1 MLYGAKC
8 SKCGLTQLPKPT
20 CKACGAALDAPSEA
34 PRRTSSRAPL
44 ITAPKALSKPPLR
57 TYSNTPPDGFAGAS
71 SDMTLDIPF
80 EDSRKVPS
88 NGPSEGRTSRTAKN
102 CSECGM
108 VYFDDELIQFG
119 DALVCG
125 QCKPLFVQKLKEGVT
140 VAGEMV
146 YAGFWIR
153 VGAKIIDV
161 IILYALGF
169 AVSLLGFFIT
179 GIPSSGSQIPMRFMA
194 GNILIAMISWV
205 IQIAY
210 PVYFLGKYGA
220 TLGKMAC
227 GLKVVRPNGEKIS
240 YARACGRAFAEG
252 VSSLTLGIGYIMVAL
267 DEEKRSLH
275 DRICDT
281 RVIRA

>member
-1 MLYGAKC
+1 MLYGMKC
-8 SKCGLTQLPKPT
+8 SKCGLTQLPKAT
-20 CKACGAALDAPSEA
+20 CKACGATLEATSEA
-34 PRRTSSRAPL
+34 L
-44 ITAPKALSKPPLR
+44 PKATPRPLPKPPASVVPR
-57 TYSNTPPDGFAGAS
+57 TPLQPSSNPFPNAS
-71 SDMTLDIPF
+71 SDMTLDVPVEYPLQDIP
-80 EDSRKVPS
+80 DTTTD
-88 NGPSEGRTSRTAKN
+88 GRTSRKVKN

-125 QCKPLFVQKLKEGVT
+125 KCKPLFVQKLKEGVT
-140 VAGEMV
+140 VSGEMV

-169 AVSLLGFFIT
+169 VVALLGGLFIASS
-179 GIPSSGSQIPMRFMA
+179 PSSGGPFSTRFIA
-194 GNILIAMISWV
+194 GNIFIALLSWV
-205 IQIAY
+205 IRIAY
-210 PVYFLGKYGA
+210 PVYFVGKYSA

-227 GLKVVRPNGEKIS
+227 GLKVVRPDGEKIS

-252 VSSLTLGIGYIMVAL
+252 LSSLILGIGYIMVAL

-275 DRICDT
+275 DRVCDT

>member
-8 SKCGLTQLPKPT
+8 SKCGLTQLPKAT
-20 CKACGAALDAPSEA
+20 CKACGAVLEAPSEA
-34 PRRTSSRAPL
+34 PRRASPRASSGDVPKPTLRAFSNATSQVSPKAPL
-44 ITAPKALSKPPLR
+44 E
-57 TYSNTPPDGFAGAS
+57 
-71 SDMTLDIPF
+71 MTLDIPL
-80 EDSRKVPS
+80 EDSRQVPLHA
-88 NGPSEGRTSRTAKN
+88 PSEGRKSKMAKS

-108 VYFDDELIQFG
+108 VYFEDELIQFG

-125 QCKPLFVQKLKEGVT
+125 KCKPLFVQKLREGVA

-169 AVSLLGFFIT
+169 VVVLLGGLFIVSS
-179 GIPSSGSQIPMRFMA
+179 PSSGGHISTRFIA
-194 GNILIAMISWV
+194 GNIFIAMMSWV

-210 PVYFLGKYGA
+210 PVYFLGKYSA

-227 GLKVVRPNGEKIS
+227 GLKVVRPDGEKIS

-252 VSSLTLGIGYIMVAL
+252 LSSLILGIGYIMVAL

-281 RVIRA
+281 RVVKA